1 VSACRSITAAT
12 LLLLCAC
19 TAHVTSELKVDGAPF
34 TPTTCV
40 SGQSRG
46 FPGIELGDAQ
56 GRRLRLATNLEGFT
70 GVAYFTPA
78 STVGEGLG
86 TCARMNTWQGVGVI
100 NGVRNLEGDATLT
113 CQTISRRVEGRV
125 QFKNC
130 H

>member
-1 VSACRSITAAT
+1 VSTRLAIAAAV
-12 LLLLCAC
+12 LLGAC
-19 TAHVTSELKVDGAPF
+19 TAHVTSALKVDGAPF

-40 SGQSRG
+40 SGEGRG

-78 STVGEGLG
+78 SAVGEPLG

-125 QFKNC
+125 QFENC